1 MVDILINYVKSGLH
15 HPRKP
20 STDGPATKPN
30 SRTATAIGQHIEELY
45 EAIYEQDVDRLKSV
59 VTELKQDASQT
70 GEVSNAADRLDSMIQ
85 EEDNLEKVLQ
95 LANEVVDICRSS
107 RSTFVETAETIVG
120 STLTNGAN

>member
-1 MVDILINYVKSGLH
+1 MH

-20 STDGPATKPN
+20 SADGPAIKLN
-30 SRTATAIGQHIEELY
+30 SRTTTAIGQHIEELY
-45 EAIYEQDVDRLKSV
+45 EAIHEQDVDRLKSV
-59 VTELKQDASQT
+59 VTELKQDANQT

-120 STLTNGAN
+120 STVSNGAN